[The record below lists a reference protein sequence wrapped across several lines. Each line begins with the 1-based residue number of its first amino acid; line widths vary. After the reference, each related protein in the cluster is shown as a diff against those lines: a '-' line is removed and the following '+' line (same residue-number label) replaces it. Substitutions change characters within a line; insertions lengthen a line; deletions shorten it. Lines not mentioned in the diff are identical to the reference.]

1 MNINIKKY
9 RLNNNYFIKCSEVK
23 IKGGSSL
30 YAVEV
35 FCHGE
40 VVDGRSGIASKDIAN
55 DVFCR
60 LRDKYIHKI
69 NIGVA

>member
-1 MNINIKKY
+1 MNINIKRY
-9 RLNNNYFIKCSEVK
+9 RLNSNYFIKCSEVK
-23 IKGGSSL
+23 IKSGSSL

-40 VVDGRSGIASKDIAN
+40 VVDGRSGIVSKDVAN
-55 DVFCR
+55 DEFCR
-60 LRDKYIHKI
+60 LRDKYKHKI